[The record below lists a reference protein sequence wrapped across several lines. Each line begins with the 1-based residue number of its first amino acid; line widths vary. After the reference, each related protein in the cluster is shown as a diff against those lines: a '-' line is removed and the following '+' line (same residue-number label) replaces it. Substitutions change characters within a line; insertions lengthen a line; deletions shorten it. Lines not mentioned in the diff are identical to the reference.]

1 MPVTESQGDTIN
13 TNLNDLAKIIKPSEI
28 AHLAA
33 NLDGLDQ
40 SERDTIA
47 SMSDAELTEA
57 LADTNPDFNGEDLVL
72 TDIINAEVRRGA
84 TEVISD
90 ILGRP
95 L

>member
-28 AHLAA
+28 AHLAT

-47 SMSDAELTEA
+47 SMSDAELIEA

>member
-1 MPVTESQGDTIN
+1 
-13 TNLNDLAKIIKPSEI
+13 
-28 AHLAA
+28 
-33 NLDGLDQ
+33 
-40 SERDTIA
+40 
-47 SMSDAELTEA
+47 MSDAELTEA

-84 TEVISD
+84 AEVISD

>member
-1 MPVTESQGDTIN
+1 MN

-28 AHLAA
+28 AHLAT
-33 NLDGLDQ
+33 NLD
-40 SERDTIA
+40 
-47 SMSDAELTEA
+47 
-57 LADTNPDFNGEDLVL
+57 GEDLVL

-84 TEVISD
+84 AEVISD